1 MKQPLFC
8 YIQLALISIA
18 SIAIDYFAHQYI
30 SIPIFVTI
38 PLLLAT
44 RRFGLKIG
52 MSLVVILLAIH
63 FILIR
68 TQPITQDSSYLIITN
83 FIACLSML
91 GVISF
96 LSSCNIKT
104 REWANQVLE
113 SAQLQISTL
122 TKGSDD
128 VFVIFDTNGIIT
140 AWGSGAE
147 ENFGY
152 TSREMVGSHIGLL
165 IPEFANK
172 SFSKIK
178 KISQH
183 CDRQCIEIEI
193 INKIGERIPV
203 RILWTPIPNSR
214 GEISGYVATIRDNS
228 EQKIIEGVIYEG
240 QARFKLALE
249 NAGHGY
255 WDWDIENNSLY
266 LDERCKKIFGLP
278 PEQIDFSCQHFK
290 EIIHPEDY
298 ELVQKKLQNHEKL
311 NESGFDHDYRIKRS
325 DGTWAWVNSRGR
337 VIERDQNNNPLRV
350 IGTIHDITE
359 RKEATEKLRLQEERF
374 RKAFDYAPI
383 GLALVSPE
391 GAWLRVN
398 KRICEIV
405 GYTEEELLKI
415 DFQTITHPED
425 LETDLNYVKQML
437 EGTIQ
442 TYQMEKRYFHKKG
455 HIVHVLLAVSLVR
468 DNQNQPLYFISQIKD
483 ITARKMAEEKLKQ
496 SLREKET
503 LLQEIHHRVK
513 NNLAVIGSLFYL
525 QSRYTDDP
533 TILRLL
539 QDCQDRVRSMA
550 LVHEQLYNSPDL
562 SKINFSQYT
571 RELVQSL
578 HRNYNHS
585 GHDIQLQLD
594 LESVTLDVEKAIPCG
609 LILNELITNAFKHAF
624 PNQSSGHIRVSLTQ
638 KETGEVTL
646 SVMDSGI
653 GIKPDIIENKKL
665 SLGMRLIHSLS
676 KQIDGRVDFINHN
689 PGTEVT
695 LTMGA

>member
-1 MKQPLFC
+1 
-8 YIQLALISIA
+8 
-18 SIAIDYFAHQYI
+18 
-30 SIPIFVTI
+30 
-38 PLLLAT
+38 
-44 RRFGLKIG
+44 
-52 MSLVVILLAIH
+52 
-63 FILIR
+63 
-68 TQPITQDSSYLIITN
+68 
-83 FIACLSML
+83 
-91 GVISF
+91 
-96 LSSCNIKT
+96 
-104 REWANQVLE
+104 
-113 SAQLQISTL
+113 
-122 TKGSDD
+122 
-128 VFVIFDTNGIIT
+128 
-140 AWGSGAE
+140 
-147 ENFGY
+147 
-152 TSREMVGSHIGLL
+152 
-165 IPEFANK
+165 
-172 SFSKIK
+172 
-178 KISQH
+178 
-183 CDRQCIEIEI
+183 
-193 INKIGERIPV
+193 GERIPV

-240 QARFKLALE
+240 QERFKLALE

-266 LDERCKKIFGLP
+266 LDERCKKIFGVP
-278 PEQIDFSCQHFK
+278 PEQIDFSYQYFK
-290 EIIHPEDY
+290 AIIHPEDY
-298 ELVQKKLQNHEKL
+298 ELVIKNLENREKL
-311 NESGFDHDYRIKRS
+311 NESGFNLDYRVKTINGK
-325 DGTWAWVNSRGR
+325 WIWVNSRGR

-359 RKEATEKLRLQEERF
+359 RIEATEKLRFQEERF

-391 GAWLRVN
+391 GNWLRVN

-405 GYTEEELLKI
+405 GYSEEELLKI

-442 TYQMEKRYFHKKG
+442 TYQMEKRYFHKAG

-468 DNQNQPLYFISQIKD
+468 DNLNQPLYFISQIKD
-483 ITARKMAEEKLKQ
+483 ITQRKMAEERLRQ
-496 SLREKET
+496 SLHEKET

-533 TILRLL
+533 KILQLL

-550 LVHEQLYNSPDL
+550 LVHEQLYSSPDL

-624 PNQSSGHIRVSLTQ
+624 PNHLSGHIRISLNQ

-646 SVMDSGI
+646 SVVDSGI
-653 GIKPDIIENKKL
+653 GIKPNIIENKKI

-689 PGTEVT
+689 PGTEVK

>member
-1 MKQPLFC
+1 MKRSYLC
-8 YIQLALISIA
+8 YIAIGLISIT
-18 SIAIDYFAHQYI
+18 SIVIDYFAHPYI

-38 PLLLAT
+38 PLILAT

-52 MSLVVILLAIH
+52 MSIAVILLAIY
-63 FILIR
+63 FVLIR

-83 FIACLSML
+83 FIACLTMF

-96 LSSCNIKT
+96 LSSCAIKT
-104 REWANQVLE
+104 REWANDVLE

-152 TSREMVGSHIGLL
+152 TSHEMVGSHIGYL

-183 CDRQCIEIEI
+183 CDRQCIEREI

-240 QARFKLALE
+240 QERFKLALE
-249 NAGHGY
+249 NADHGY
-255 WDWDIENNSLY
+255 WDWNIENNSLY
-266 LDERCKKIFGLP
+266 LDERCKKIFGMP
-278 PEQIDFSCQHFK
+278 PEQIDFSCLHFK

-298 ELVQKKLQNHEKL
+298 ELVIKNIENREKL
-311 NESGFDHDYRIKRS
+311 SQSGFDLDYRVKRN
-325 DGTWAWVNSRGR
+325 DGTWIWVNSRGR
-337 VIERDQNNNPLRV
+337 VIERDQNNNPLRL

-425 LETDLNYVKQML
+425 LEEDLNYVKQML

-442 TYQMEKRYFHKKG
+442 TYQIEKRYFHKKG

-483 ITARKMAEEKLKQ
+483 ITAGKMAEEKLKQ

-503 LLQEIHHRVK
+503 LIQEIHHRVK

-533 TILRLL
+533 KILRLL

-550 LVHEQLYNSPDL
+550 LVHEQLYSSPDL

-624 PNQSSGHIRVSLTQ
+624 PNHSSGHIRISLTQ

-653 GIKPDIIENKKL
+653 GIKPDIVENKKL